1 MDAPPVIC
9 SNAPVAV
16 ADVDSSFGMV
26 DAGLYV
32 NGHRQATPSNFDEAL
47 AGLAE
52 HPEAMTW
59 IGLYRPTPQIISE
72 LSEFFGFN
80 ERAAAEALSTHHRSK
95 IKRFG
100 ETLYV
105 ALTIPRY
112 IDVHE
117 DVDFGELHILMGPR
131 FVITV
136 RQSDTPDLS
145 VARRRMEARPDELAL
160 GPEAVLFGILDQIV
174 DEDEVVVSGLEKD
187 VVEIEAEVFSGKP
200 DVSRRIYLL
209 SREVIDFQRSTRA
222 LREIIRDLERGFRT
236 YQTPKALQRSLGAIE
251 DHLEHVIDRT
261 DETRSL
267 LRDML
272 TVNATMITQEQ
283 NEEMTQLSA
292 VSNRQNDE
300 VKKISAWAAII
311 FAPSLV
317 GTTYG
322 MNFTNMPELNWQ
334 YGYPMALG
342 LMVATSVA
350 LFATFKAKG
359 WL

>member
-1 MDAPPVIC
+1 MVELTVVCLNEDVTAADAGLT
-9 SNAPVAV
+9 
-16 ADVDSSFGMV
+16 FGLV
-26 DAGLYV
+26 DAGLYIS
-32 NGHRQATPSNFDEAL
+32 GHRIATPNSFGEAR
-47 AGLAE
+47 AGLAD
-52 HPEAMTW
+52 HPEAMAW
-59 IGLYRPTPQIISE
+59 IGLYRPTSQIIRE
-72 LSEFFGFN
+72 LGEFFGFN

-95 IKRFG
+95 LKRFG

-105 ALTIPRY
+105 ALTIPQY
-112 IDVHE
+112 IDAHE
-117 DVDFGELHILMGPR
+117 DVDFGELHILMGSR

-136 RQSDTPDLS
+136 RQSDTPDLR
-145 VARRRMEARPDELAL
+145 VARRRMETRPDELAL

-174 DEDEVVVSGLEKD
+174 DEDEVVVTGLEKD

-236 YQTPKALQRSLGAIE
+236 YQTQKVLQGSLGAIE

-322 MNFTNMPELNWQ
+322 MNFTHMPELNWQ

-342 LMVATSVA
+342 LMLATSVA

>member
-1 MDAPPVIC
+1 MDARARFW
-9 SNAPVAV
+9 STNHVAAAE
-16 ADVDSSFGMV
+16 ADFGFGMV

-32 NGHRQATPSNFDEAL
+32 DGQRVASPRDFTAAL
-47 AGLAE
+47 TGLAQ
-52 HPEAMTW
+52 HPEAMAW
-59 IGLYRPTPQIISE
+59 IGLHRPTSQIIKD
-72 LSEFFGFN
+72 LSDFFGFD
-80 ERAAAEALSTHHRSK
+80 ESAAAEAVSTHHRSK

-100 ETLYV
+100 ETLYI
-105 ALTIPRY
+105 ALTIPHY
-112 IDVHE
+112 IDAHE
-117 DVDFGELHILMGPR
+117 DVDFGELHILMGSR

-145 VARRRMEARPDELAL
+145 VARRRMETRPEELAL

-222 LREIIRDLERGFRT
+222 LREIIRDLQRGFRT
-236 YQTPKALQRSLGAIE
+236 YKTPKALQRSLGGIE

-283 NEEMTQLSA
+283 NEEMTELSA

-342 LMVATSVA
+342 LMVATSVG
-350 LFATFKAKG
+350 LFTIFKVRG